1 MVSKKA
7 IGKKLAKL
15 AREGKPKKQ
24 AYAIAKNMEKKGKL
38 GPKGGY
44 KKSKKTY

>member
-1 MVSKKA
+1 MSKKA

-15 AREGKPKKQ
+15 AKEGKPKKQ

-38 GPKGGY
+38 GPRGGY
-44 KKSKKTY
+44 KKSKTY